1 MSELIARRTFE
12 AGIAGVAAGAAIVAT
27 KALAAT
33 PASSGA
39 DPIFALIARHRA
51 EHKAYDEAILASDEF
66 CNTPK
71 WCDADDRV
79 EQLCVSCQDLGWALA
94 NTIPTTMAGVAA
106 VLSYANEF
114 EDLGDEWPDSDAIGR
129 DGWHYQLR
137 QSTSRAL
144 QALC

>member
-1 MSELIARRTFE
+1 MI
-12 AGIAGVAAGAAIVAT
+12 G
-27 KALAAT
+27 
-33 PASSGA
+33 
-39 DPIFALIARHRA
+39 
-51 EHKAYDEAILASDEF
+51 
-66 CNTPK
+66 
-71 WCDADDRV
+71 
-79 EQLCVSCQDLGWALA
+79 SCQDLGWALA